1 MPQIIYVLVNEAMPG
16 LLKIGRTDELES
28 RIDSLSRNSGVPL
41 PFECY
46 FAAEVPNAESLERKL
61 HQLFAENRINAK
73 REFFNVDPERVIIA
87 ISIGDFKE
95 ITPGASSVDPEE
107 QLALEKARAR
117 RPNIKLEALGIKPGD
132 VLVFSRDEAITATV
146 VEGGRLDLKGEI
158 LSPSAAALKVLRSLG
173 YSCPT
178 ANGYAYWMFQ
188 GELITE
194 RRARIEA
201 EAFGDCD

>member
-1 MPQIIYVLVNEAMPG
+1 MAQIIYVLVNEAMPG
-16 LLKIGRTDELES
+16 LLKIGRTTDELES
-28 RIDSLSRNSGVPL
+28 RIDSLSRHSGVPL

-87 ISIGDFKE
+87 ITIGQFKE
-95 ITPGASSVDPEE
+95 ITPGKSNVAPEE
-107 QLALEKARAR
+107 QLALENARAR
-117 RPNIKLEALGIKPGD
+117 RPNIKLEALGIKSGD
-132 VLVFSRDEAITATV
+132 VLVFSRDEFITATV

-158 LSPSAAALKVLRSLG
+158 LSPSAAALKILHSLG

-201 EAFGDCD
+201 EAFGGK